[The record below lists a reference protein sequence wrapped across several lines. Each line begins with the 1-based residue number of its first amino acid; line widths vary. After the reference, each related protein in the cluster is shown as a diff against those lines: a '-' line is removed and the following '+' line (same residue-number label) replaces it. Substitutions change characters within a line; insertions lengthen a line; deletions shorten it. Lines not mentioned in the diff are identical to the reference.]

1 MDEALKT
8 TASPATIWVIVIV
21 MSIMTAI
28 LVSAAS
34 IADSYQVRAGRR
46 VRGVARLGAS
56 VSDLIHHDGALGPDM
71 TSSGVSQSGPEATDT
86 AWSPTPEGDQGSGVA
101 VPRPRF
107 ANEQLPVQPPSA
119 WPRPRQEQQAGRR
132 RPEETDAAT
141 EAPTLPDLP
150 AVPGRHAAPGQRRG
164 DSDRAERS
172 RAGTAA
178 PEGDDPG
185 QR

>member
-21 MSIMTAI
+21 MSIMTVI

-34 IADSYQVRAGRR
+34 IADSYQVRAARRGRS
-46 VRGVARLGAS
+46 VARLGAS

-71 TSSGVSQSGPEATDT
+71 TSSGASQSGPEGPDT
-86 AWSPTPEGDQGSGVA
+86 AWSQTREGDQRSRVA

-119 WPRPRQEQQAGRR
+119 WPRPRQEQLAGRHR
-132 RPEETDAAT
+132 REETEPAA

-150 AVPGRHAAPGQRRG
+150 AVPGRHATPGQRSG
-164 DSDRAERS
+164 DADRAERS